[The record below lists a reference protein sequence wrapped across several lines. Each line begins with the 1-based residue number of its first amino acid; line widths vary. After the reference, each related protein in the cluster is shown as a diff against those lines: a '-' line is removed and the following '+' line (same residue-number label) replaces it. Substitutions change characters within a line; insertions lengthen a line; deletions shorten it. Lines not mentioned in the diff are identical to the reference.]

1 MAFYSNQKYLGVTQ
15 AGFAQTSDV
24 LANSDRVL
32 NSSATDTGIDGAT
45 INLFLKVINAGNAT
59 TTYSV
64 LAGYTGGNANGG

>member
-1 MAFYSNQKYLGVTQ
+1 MAFYSTQKYLGVTQ
-15 AGFAQTSDV
+15 AGFALSSDV

-32 NSSATDTGIDGAT
+32 NSSATELGIDGAT

-59 TTYSV
+59 TSYGA